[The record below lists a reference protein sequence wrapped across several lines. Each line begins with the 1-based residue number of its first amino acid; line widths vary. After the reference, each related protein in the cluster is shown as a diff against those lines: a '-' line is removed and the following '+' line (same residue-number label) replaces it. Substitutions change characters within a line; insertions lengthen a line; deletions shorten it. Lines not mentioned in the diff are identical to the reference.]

1 MEKKFDKKQEKNEE
15 RNQQN
20 KDNLE
25 EIKANDELAEMK
37 ETLQRL
43 QAEFENYQKRTQR
56 ESVHFQTIANASLM
70 SDLLPVLD
78 TLEHGIIHNK
88 DFVAIKEQLEKILQ
102 KKGLQKIVVEKGNDF
117 DHDKMECMLNEHCD
131 DVSEGKVATVLVNG
145 YTLNGRVLR
154 PTKVSIAMAPSHSNN
169 KNNNPNEINEN
180 KTKETNE
187 IKNSEDEENKKK
199 ENK

>member
-1 MEKKFDKKQEKNEE
+1 MEKNVDKKQEKNEE
-15 RNQQN
+15 NEQI
-20 KDNLE
+20 KKGPK
-25 EIKANDELAEMK
+25 EIKANDELTEMR

-56 ESVHFQTIANASLM
+56 ESIHFQTIANASLM

-88 DFVAIKEQLEKILQ
+88 DFVAVKEQLETILQ
-102 KKGLQKIVVEKGNDF
+102 KKGLQKILVEKGHDF

-154 PTKVSIAMAPSHSNN
+154 PAKVSIAMAPSQNNN
-169 KNNNPNEINEN
+169 KSNNPNEKN
-180 KTKETNE
+180 KNKKKETNE